1 MTGNLCVTIDKMIM
15 VDIMGFMI
23 EDVLILNVCLLI
35 ENVKRKWPD
44 ALAGFYAIKLFGT
57 MIIVFVSFLLL
68 CFNFI
73 DWMK

>member
-1 MTGNLCVTIDKMIM
+1 MIM
-15 VDIMGFMI
+15 VHIMGFMI

-44 ALAGFYAIKLFGT
+44 AWAGFYAIKLFGT
-57 MIIVFVSFLLL
+57 MIIVFVSVLLL

>member
-35 ENVKRKWPD
+35 ENVKRKCPD
-44 ALAGFYAIKLFGT
+44 ARAGFYISKSPVARGRFKPRQVIPRAKG
-57 MIIVFVSFLLL
+57 
-68 CFNFI
+68 
-73 DWMK
+73 

>member
-15 VDIMGFMI
+15 VHIMGFMI

-44 ALAGFYAIKLFGT
+44 AIAGFYAVKLQG
-57 MIIVFVSFLLL
+57 VRAKVDSGKVLL
-68 CFNFI
+68 
-73 DWMK
+73 

>member
-15 VDIMGFMI
+15 VHIVGFMI

-44 ALAGFYAIKLFGT
+44 AIAGFYAVKLFGT
-57 MIIVFVSFLLL
+57 MIILFVSVLLYFVL
-68 CFNFI
+68 WI
-73 DWMK
+73 Y

>member
-1 MTGNLCVTIDKMIM
+1 MGNLCVTIDKMIM

-44 ALAGFYAIKLFGT
+44 ARAGFYAIKLFGT
-57 MIIVFVSFLLL
+57 MIIVFVSVLLL

>member
-1 MTGNLCVTIDKMIM
+1 MIM
-15 VDIMGFMI
+15 VYIMGFMI

-57 MIIVFVSFLLL
+57 MIIVFVSVLLL